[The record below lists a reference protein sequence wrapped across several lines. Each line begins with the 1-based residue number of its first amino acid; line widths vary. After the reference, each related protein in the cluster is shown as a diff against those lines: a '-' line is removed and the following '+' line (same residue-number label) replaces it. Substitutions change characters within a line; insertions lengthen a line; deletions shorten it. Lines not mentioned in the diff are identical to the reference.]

1 MRDCYQALQIDK
13 KHLKS
18 HFRLAKCLNDLGW
31 YIDARDCLMIFSER
45 FPDYART
52 PACENLQR
60 DINENITKAN
70 TTTTNRG
77 KKSHNS
83 NKRLKRSYMRAHNQ
97 GFSR

>member
-1 MRDCYQALQIDK
+1 MRDCYQALQIDN

-31 YIDARDCLMIFSER
+31 YIDARNCLMIFSER

-52 PACENLQR
+52 SACENLQR
-60 DINENITKAN
+60 DINENITKSKA
-70 TTTTNRG
+70 TTNRG
-77 KKSHNS
+77 KKSQNS
-83 NKRLKRSYMRAHNQ
+83 NKRFKRSYMRAHNQ